1 MEEDMNHP
9 WTYPRRTS
17 VFLFVLVLLCT
28 ACTQTIVT
36 TPEDTDTLEA
46 SYLKGGGYA
55 RALQLNFYFFEA
67 QQSGKLSAT
76 NRVPWRG
83 PAHLDDGK
91 SVGRNLSGGWY
102 DAGDL
107 WKSNSTMAFSAS
119 MLAWSALQFPAGYD
133 KTAQWEELR
142 DSLKHVNDY
151 FLHCIVDPAPSNLT
165 SFSGYELYVDVG
177 GIYNDSAGN
186 EQPEPSVHSMWA
198 APEVTDGFTLREAT
212 KVNTV
217 IAGPDVAA
225 AMSAA
230 MASSAIVFFE
240 RGETSYART
249 LLQRARKLFA
259 YADRYPFETQERDLT
274 LNDQLPVIDL
284 KGTTRPLA
292 YRSKRA
298 ADEQLFAAA
307 WLYKAELA
315 LGGGQ
320 TKANAYLNW
329 AKTFVSNPAN
339 HPEGKNKVAGGYENL
354 SSFVGWWAD
363 PTVGE
368 YASPAALLWLM
379 ERPDTF
385 AGLESFLYVPNP
397 TSQYDTGLFD
407 SWLNNP
413 LGEHLKTP
421 GGLSYRIWWGD
432 GFLLHR
438 NMHVSFMALVY
449 SNWTSDTVRKNKLY
463 AWAKKQMNYALGSN
477 PKNMSYLI
485 GYGSLWPQRPLHGA
499 ASGFWSGFDNANPNF
514 SGYQTKARHTL
525 YGALVGG
532 PKRDDSFPDDWTDY
546 IHSEPTIYA
555 NASMTGVLAA
565 LVSKEANPGTVDSV
579 LPPPID
585 AKRNTNL
592 NWVTTDRE
600 FFGEARVVSQ
610 TASRL
615 QLETFV
621 NNRSRWSP
629 RVTDKLSIRFFI
641 TLSAGTTQ
649 SDVTVRLLS
658 GQGATL
664 KPLTLWSGQTYFFDL
679 DFTGQRI
686 LPSFIYQANTRPGKA
701 NILTDFLYRRSAN
714 VELTLAGGKS
724 LEMSA
729 GSLAGLTST
738 MQIRPGL
745 AVYDTGRLVGGEE
758 MPR

>member
-1 MEEDMNHP
+1 MQYRLP
-9 WTYPRRTS
+9 YPCRTFGS
-17 VFLFVLVLLCT
+17 LAIITILFV
-28 ACTQTIVT
+28 ACTQTPIT
-36 TPEDTDTLEA
+36 APQETLDTN
-46 SYLKGGGYA
+46 YIKGSGYA
-55 RALQLNFYFFEA
+55 RAMQLGFYFFEA

-83 PAHLDDGK
+83 SAHLDDGK
-91 SVGRNLSGGWY
+91 DVGRNLSGGWY

-107 WKSNSTMAFSAS
+107 WKSNTTMSFAAS

-151 FLHCIVDPAPSNLT
+151 FLRCIVDPAPSSLT

-177 GIYNDSAGN
+177 GIYDDTSGN
-186 EQPEPSVHSMWA
+186 EQPAPSVHSMSA

-212 KVNTV
+212 KVNAE

-230 MASSAIVFFE
+230 MASSAIIFAK

-274 LNDQLPVIDL
+274 VNDQLPVIDP

-320 TKANAYLNW
+320 TKANTYFNW
-329 AKTFVSNPAN
+329 ANTFVSNPAN

-354 SSFVGWWAD
+354 GSFVGWWAD

-368 YASPAALLWLM
+368 YASPAVLLWLM
-379 ERPDTF
+379 ARPDTF
-385 AGLESFLYVPNP
+385 AALELFLYVPNP
-397 TSQYDTGLFD
+397 ESQYDTGLFD

-477 PKNMSYLI
+477 PSGTSYVI
-485 GYGSLWPQRPLHGA
+485 GYGSRWPQRPLHGS
-499 ASGFWSGFDNANPNF
+499 ASGFWSGFDNANPN
-514 SGYQTKARHTL
+514 SSCNCYQTKARHTI

-532 PKRDDSFPDDWTDY
+532 PNNDDSFPDDWTDY
-546 IHSEPTIYA
+546 IHSEPTIYG
-555 NASMTGVLAA
+555 NSSMTGVLAA
-565 LVSKEANPGTVDSV
+565 LVSKEASPGTTDSV
-579 LPPPID
+579 LPPPSD
-585 AKRNTNL
+585 ATRNTSL

-600 FFGEARVVSQ
+600 FFGEAKLVSQ
-610 TASRL
+610 SSSRL
-615 QLETFV
+615 ELETFI
-621 NNRSRWSP
+621 NNRSRWTP
-629 RVTDKLSIRFFI
+629 RVTDKLSMRFFV
-641 TLSAGTTQ
+641 TLSSGTNAN
-649 SDVTVRLLS
+649 DVSVRLLS
-658 GQGATL
+658 SEGGTL
-664 KPLTLWSGQTYFFDL
+664 KPLTQWSGQTYYFDL

-701 NILTDFLYRRSAN
+701 NVLTDFLYRRTAK
-714 VELTLAGGKS
+714 VEISLASGKS
-724 LEMSA
+724 LNLTT
-729 GSLAGLTST
+729 GSLGGLTAT
-738 MQIRPGL
+738 MQIRPKI
-745 AVYDTGRLVGGEE
+745 AVYDAGRLVGGEE
-758 MPR
+758 VPR